1 MGEIVYVP
9 VGRLAEGVTA
19 PFALVR
25 GPVLAAQNRTLTVD
39 LPFGIGAVHIA
50 SSAVHR
56 DVGVCVIRI
65 GDLETEDTLLNPIA
79 KSVLQYL
86 RLLVPDDQ
94 VKYVALRTTD
104 ELYSVY
110 ESVAPSFTHIV
121 LVGHG
126 ADGNL
131 LFSCGQR
138 EAGSQLGSSLS
149 ALHDQPRMFMSLC
162 CNTGRADFA
171 KVFSQSPC
179 CGALVAPFGAL
190 HGAVA
195 SQFLQTFFGYHFL
208 EGRTFRVA
216 FKNARRNVPGGA
228 TFRIWQNGDFEGRPA

>member
-1 MGEIVYVP
+1 
-9 VGRLAEGVTA
+9 
-19 PFALVR
+19 
-25 GPVLAAQNRTLTVD
+25 
-39 LPFGIGAVHIA
+39 
-50 SSAVHR
+50 
-56 DVGVCVIRI
+56 
-65 GDLETEDTLLNPIA
+65 
-79 KSVLQYL
+79 
-86 RLLVPDDQ
+86 
-94 VKYVALRTTD
+94 
-104 ELYSVY
+104 
-110 ESVAPSFTHIV
+110 
-121 LVGHG
+121 
-126 ADGNL
+126 
-131 LFSCGQR
+131 
-138 EAGSQLGSSLS
+138 
-149 ALHDQPRMFMSLC
+149 MFMSLC